1 MLASIT
7 VLIACIAAAVV
18 LAGVVLLLVMLGRQD
33 KDIKHQSDPW
43 QQNGSGQPPA
53 PPAGPSPYDRPD
65 AGARDGQSRPG
76 PGPAVPPAQ
85 GQ

>member
-33 KDIKHQSDPW
+33 KGIKHQSDPW
-43 QQNGSGQPPA
+43 LQEGAGYSP

-76 PGPAVPPAQ
+76 SGPAGPPAQ
-85 GQ
+85 RQ